1 MKKLCI
7 TISDWPIVEA
17 EFNRIGLEVE
27 PFNAIVEENRVLG
40 FNKSVY
46 ACMELCKKV
55 TVNDGGYLHKNG
67 TYYISGDA
75 VASVKIEYEDLLLFE
90 DDVKFDGEINFNFP
104 EDAFTVHL
112 GCNIIGMDTTVWEM
126 PTRGVVNGSHHKS
139 EWQMPTNSTPAGFA
153 RLHNCWQTHAIWYS
167 KEAVEFILKNFK
179 FVTDEYKTEGCQI
192 FDEWLRV
199 NVLPL
204 KQSYVANPMVA
215 YQRPR
220 WSEIWNCEADY
231 TGCHIQGNKWLK
243 DNL

>member
-7 TISDWPIVEA
+7 TISDWPIAEA
-17 EFNRIGLEVE
+17 EFQRIGLDVE
-27 PFNAIVEENRVLG
+27 PFQAIVEDNRVLG

-46 ACMELCKKV
+46 ACMKLAE
-55 TVNDGGYLHKNG
+55 GQ
-67 TYYISGDA
+67 
-75 VASVKIEYEDLLLFE
+75 DLLLFE

-112 GCNIIGMDTTVWEM
+112 GCNLLGADTMVW
-126 PTRGVVNGSHHKS
+126 K
-139 EWQMPTNSTPAGFA
+139 MPTNSTPAGFA
-153 RLHNCWQTHAIWYS
+153 RLHNCWQSHATWYS
-167 KEAVEFILKNFK
+167 AEAVEFILKNFK

-192 FDEWLRV
+192 FDEWLRL

-220 WSEIWNCEADY
+220 WSEIWRCDSDY
-231 TGCHIQGNKWLK
+231 TSCHIRGNKWLK

>member
-7 TISDWPIVEA
+7 TISDWPIAEA

-27 PFNAIVEENRVLG
+27 PFQAIVEENRALS

-46 ACMELCKKV
+46 ACMKLAE
-55 TVNDGGYLHKNG
+55 GQ
-67 TYYISGDA
+67 
-75 VASVKIEYEDLLLFE
+75 DLLLFE

-112 GCNIIGMDTTVWEM
+112 GCNIL
-126 PTRGVVNGSHHKS
+126 GSDLMN
-139 EWQMPTNSTPAGFA
+139 WGMPTNSTPAGFA
-153 RLHNCWQTHAIWYS
+153 RLHNCWQSHATWYS

-179 FVTDEYKTEGCQI
+179 YVTDEYKTEGCQI
-192 FDEWLRV
+192 FDEWLRL

-220 WSEIWNCEADY
+220 WSEIWRCDSDY
-231 TGCHIQGNKWLK
+231 TSCHIMGNKWLK